1 MSQFESIYI
10 QTTNPETEDT
20 INVYMDKR
28 RIAYS
33 LASDNSLNWSQI
45 ITNWETEMVEY
56 LAANTVV
63 HDRRIEIFNNNS
75 FADQI
80 LSSCRSLYCQVLL
93 ERSNNPIMG
102 SFPEE
107 QENILDRQL
116 LINQEFDFTEFSFD
130 IKVFR
135 IFNKTRYGKKN
146 LSIGCSETLCY

>member
-1 MSQFESIYI
+1 
-10 QTTNPETEDT
+10 
-20 INVYMDKR
+20 
-28 RIAYS
+28 
-33 LASDNSLNWSQI
+33 
-45 ITNWETEMVEY
+45 
-56 LAANTVV
+56 
-63 HDRRIEIFNNNS
+63 
-75 FADQI
+75 
-80 LSSCRSLYCQVLL
+80 
-93 ERSNNPIMG
+93 MG